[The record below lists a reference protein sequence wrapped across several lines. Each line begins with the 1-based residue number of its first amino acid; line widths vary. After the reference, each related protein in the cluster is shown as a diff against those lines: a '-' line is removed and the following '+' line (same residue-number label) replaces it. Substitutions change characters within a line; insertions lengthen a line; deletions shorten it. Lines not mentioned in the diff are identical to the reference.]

1 MVTVRT
7 KLQMKELIPISKLND
22 FDFCPYSI
30 YLQNVYMDTDED
42 LYRAQPQ
49 TRGNN
54 AHEKVDKKTTSTARN
69 VIESLP
75 IISHELGVFGK
86 IDVYDSAKKRLIERK
101 YSLKNLFRGKYYQ
114 LWAQYFCLIDMG
126 YKVDIIDFYEIS
138 THKTINDPLPG
149 DKQKNELTRFIE
161 NYLNFDP
168 KIPINV
174 NHNKCTHCIYCN
186 LCDKTDEDNV
196 YS

>member
-1 MVTVRT
+1 
-7 KLQMKELIPISKLND
+7 MKELIPISKLND

-30 YLQNVYMDTDED
+30 YLQNVYMDTDGD

-49 TRGNN
+49 TRGHN
-54 AHEKVDKKTTSTARN
+54 AHRKVDDKMTSTSNN

-75 IISHELGVFGK
+75 VISQELGLYGK

-101 YSLKNLFRGKYYQ
+101 FSLKNLFRGKYYQ
-114 LWAQYFCLIDMG
+114 LWAQYFCLIEMG
-126 YKVDIIDFYEIS
+126 YVVNSIAFYEIS
-138 THKTINDPLPG
+138 THKTIEIPVP
-149 DKQKNELTRFIE
+149 QKEQRIELGRIIE
-161 NYLNFDP
+161 AYLNFDP
-168 KIPINV
+168 KSPINV